1 MRFIKTD
8 DLKPGMR
15 LAKPIYN
22 RNGVLLYERN
32 SQLTMP
38 GISSVKNFGLIGI
51 YILEPAE
58 PVPPLSQEDLEFEQL
73 QTVYMFQ
80 LRECADLILKRKK
93 MAPLHPLLQDILKHY
108 GSLRHRVNFNQNLR
122 SSEDFM
128 YKHAI
133 STAILTAMVTSQ
145 LGYTVQ
151 KQMTMVAGALL
162 YDFGYRYVP
171 KPVLE
176 KGMDLEAGDQDII
189 QQSLERGLEYMSMYR
204 NDYDFFPR
212 ALALMQAYVY
222 ADHPDRLTA
231 TPDDDLRFM
240 VQVLRVADQFD
251 QMTAMNI
258 GHDPVSEI
266 MAMQHL
272 MEHPDRYHPNIVK
285 ALAECIHIVP
295 RAASVDLSTGDKG
308 IVLVENPKD
317 FMRPVILR
325 LTDNKIYD
333 LSRAKDYR
341 EVQIVDIMKTMDN
354 RIAVDEETLKQFIP
368 DEELKRLTK
377 EFQIAFREAG
387 KSDEKRT
394 VDSEFNFY
402 SSNTLL

>member
-32 SQLTMP
+32 SQLTVP

-145 LGYTVQ
+145 LGYTIQ

-222 ADHPDRLTA
+222 ADHPDRLSA

-272 MEHPDRYHPNIVK
+272 MEHPDRYHPNIVS

-333 LSRAKDYR
+333 LSRASDYR

-354 RIAVDEETLKQFIP
+354 RIAVDEDTLKQFIP

-377 EFQIAFREAG
+377 EFQTAFREAG
-387 KSDEKRT
+387 KSEEKRT
-394 VDSEFNFY
+394 VDPEFNFY
-402 SSNTLL
+402 STNTLL

>member
-32 SQLTMP
+32 SQLTVP

-133 STAILTAMVTSQ
+133 STAVLTAMVTSQ
-145 LGYTVQ
+145 LGYTIQ

-222 ADHPDRLTA
+222 ADHPNRLSA
-231 TPDDDLRFM
+231 TPDDDLS
-240 VQVLRVADQFD
+240 L
-251 QMTAMNI
+251 
-258 GHDPVSEI
+258 
-266 MAMQHL
+266 
-272 MEHPDRYHPNIVK
+272 
-285 ALAECIHIVP
+285 IHISEP
-295 RAASVDLSTGDKG
+295 T
-308 IVLVENPKD
+308 
-317 FMRPVILR
+317 RP
-325 LTDNKIYD
+325 Y
-333 LSRAKDYR
+333 
-341 EVQIVDIMKTMDN
+341 
-354 RIAVDEETLKQFIP
+354 
-368 DEELKRLTK
+368 
-377 EFQIAFREAG
+377 
-387 KSDEKRT
+387 
-394 VDSEFNFY
+394 
-402 SSNTLL
+402 

>member
-93 MAPLHPLLQDILKHY
+93 MVPLHPLLQDILKHY

-145 LGYTVQ
+145 LGYTIQ
-151 KQMTMVAGALL
+151 KQMTMTAAALL

-171 KPVLE
+171 KPILE

-222 ADHPDRLTA
+222 ADHPDRLSA

-272 MEHPDRYHPNIVK
+272 MEHPDRYHPNIVT

-354 RIAVDEETLKQFIP
+354 RIAVDEDTLKQFIP
-368 DEELKRLTK
+368 DEELKRLAR
-377 EFQIAFREAG
+377 EFQIAFRDTCKAE
-387 KSDEKRT
+387 EKRT
-394 VDSEFNFY
+394 VDPEFNFY
-402 SSNTLL
+402 STNTLL

>member
-1 MRFIKTD
+1 
-8 DLKPGMR
+8 
-15 LAKPIYN
+15 
-22 RNGVLLYERN
+22 
-32 SQLTMP
+32 
-38 GISSVKNFGLIGI
+38 
-51 YILEPAE
+51 
-58 PVPPLSQEDLEFEQL
+58 
-73 QTVYMFQ
+73 
-80 LRECADLILKRKK
+80 
-93 MAPLHPLLQDILKHY
+93 
-108 GSLRHRVNFNQNLR
+108 
-122 SSEDFM
+122 
-128 YKHAI
+128 
-133 STAILTAMVTSQ
+133 
-145 LGYTVQ
+145 
-151 KQMTMVAGALL
+151 MTMTAAALL

-171 KPVLE
+171 KPILE

-272 MEHPDRYHPNIVK
+272 MEHPDRYHPNIVT

-354 RIAVDEETLKQFIP
+354 RIAVDEDTLKQFIP
-368 DEELKRLTK
+368 DEELKRLAR
-377 EFQIAFREAG
+377 EFQIAFRDAG
-387 KSDEKRT
+387 KAEEKRT
-394 VDSEFNFY
+394 VDPEFNFY
-402 SSNTLL
+402 STNTLL